1 MFIQH
6 FDKLID
12 IVEIIGYMCFDV
24 EITEKIT
31 KDILFKITLKD
42 EQLSNIKTL
51 IRVNSN
57 FILFRFH
64 QLKISSSSS
73 INLKNF
79 EHNNILTYTI
89 KTLQNNLKTYNSISY
104 QFGIRIDNE
113 NNWIDEDLANQTLTL
128 IEKYK
133 LSDFNHIKKILNQGT
148 K

>member
-1 MFIQH
+1 M
-6 FDKLID
+6 
-12 IVEIIGYMCFDV
+12 
-24 EITEKIT
+24 
-31 KDILFKITLKD
+31 
-42 EQLSNIKTL
+42 
-51 IRVNSN
+51 
-57 FILFRFH
+57 FRFH